1 MILLPSVSTY
11 ILHEI
16 KVVNGA
22 DNRPLS
28 LVMGHVLP
36 VYSCEQGG
44 GFKQNNIFVVVN
56 KYTIYI
62 PINIR

>member
-11 ILHEI
+11 ILHES

-28 LVMGHVLP
+28 LVRGHVLP
-36 VYSCEQGG
+36 VYSCEQW